1 MAGAISP
8 DTVCVMGGPNIPL
21 EDEARK
27 QFIRRYS
34 QIDFYA
40 SLEGEEAFVNLI
52 RRAMD
57 TGVDRQ
63 E

>member
-1 MAGAISP
+1 MADAVSP

-40 SLEGEEAFVNLI
+40 SLEGEAFVNLI